1 MALSS
6 LHDKLVNENGL
17 CECNLQ
23 ALPGAPLQNEHYEGH
38 EAAIYNGLACWLDH
52 KKHLPLPFSHIHETF
67 KR

>member
-38 EAAIYNGLACWLDH
+38 EAAIYNGLAC
-52 KKHLPLPFSHIHETF
+52 
-67 KR
+67 